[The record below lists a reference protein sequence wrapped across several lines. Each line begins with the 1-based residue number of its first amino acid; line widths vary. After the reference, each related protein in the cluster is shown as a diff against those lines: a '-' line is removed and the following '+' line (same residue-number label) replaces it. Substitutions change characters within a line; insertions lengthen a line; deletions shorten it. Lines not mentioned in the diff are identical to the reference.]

1 MSWRRRIQRLS
12 LGARNA
18 LEIAR
23 FGRLTEPYRAPYE
36 VVSKSEVSELRR
48 YASTREPSVGPLL
61 LVPPLMV
68 TSEVYDI
75 APDISA
81 VAALVEAGVDVWLC
95 DFGIPEEAEGGMQR
109 TLDSHVIAVSES
121 IEHIF
126 GETGRP
132 VHLAGYS
139 QGGMFCYQAAAFRRC
154 EGLGSVITFGSPV
167 DIRRN
172 LPNVGEGAA
181 EQLIRLAETILSR
194 PLDRIEGLPGFMT
207 STGFK
212 LVSVRKEVGQ
222 IVDFVRKLHDRQAL
236 EKRESRR
243 RFLGGEGFVAW
254 PGPALRKFIDEFIVH
269 NRMLSGGFVIDGRT
283 VTLADI
289 RCPVLY
295 FVGERDD
302 IARPASVQAVQRAIP
317 HGELYE
323 VSIPAGHF
331 GIVVGSKA
339 LARTWPTVV
348 EWMRWRE
355 ETGPRPALLRDEAST
370 VPLEDPE
377 VAGFE
382 DIDVDLSLFVD
393 AITDVGRSLWS
404 RLGQVTDDA
413 GDLVTSL
420 RYQIPRLS
428 QLEKI
433 DGDTPLGMAR
443 SLAEQTAS
451 DPERTFF
458 LWRGRAFTY
467 ADADRRVDAVVRG
480 LFELDVK
487 AEDRVGVWM
496 GGRPSLLTAV
506 TALNRMGAAA
516 ALLRTSDDPDTLRH
530 AMKLAGAEAVIV
542 DPERAAQAREIFEGP
557 VWVLGGGAR
566 RDVDV
571 EGVVD
576 MEEIDPTQIALPVA
590 YRPNPGRARDVAMFL
605 FTDGGEGLRMA
616 RITNGRWAFSALGGA
631 AACTLTSD
639 DTVYAALPLHHAAG
653 MLVTVGSALVG
664 GARIALAT
672 DGERGFPRTL
682 VGDPGVFWDEVRR
695 YGVTVVFY
703 AGEMCRILLNAP
715 FRPSDRTNA
724 IRLFAGSG
732 MKAVPWKQ
740 VMDRFDAGVLEF
752 YASTEGSAVLAN
764 AAGTKVGAMGRPLP
778 GSAEMAVVR
787 YDFEA
792 RALVRDPDGLMTRAP
807 VDQPGL
813 LLARID
819 ETHPSHAQPDAARV
833 ARNVFS
839 SGDRWWMS
847 RDVLRI
853 DRDGDAWF
861 LGALRDCRLVDGELV
876 TPRPIENALE
886 SVPGVVIALVRMH
899 DDEPVAT
906 LAVRGDPPDPKDVV
920 TALRTL
926 HARSWPR
933 TIAFVPV
940 SDVPLT
946 AGYRVLA
953 RRIDAEPSWRLV
965 EDRYEQLSSAKV

>member
-36 VVSKSEVSELRR
+36 VLAKDAVSELRR
-48 YASTREPSVGPLL
+48 YTSEGERTVGPLL

-81 VAALVEAGVDVWLC
+81 VGALERAGVDVWLC
-95 DFGIPEEAEGGMQR
+95 DFGVPEEAEGGMER
-109 TLDSHVIAVSES
+109 TLDAHVVAVSDA
-121 IEHIF
+121 IDF
-126 GETGRP
+126 VYKETGRP

-172 LPNVGEGAA
+172 LPNVDEGAA

-194 PLDRIEGLPGFMT
+194 PLDRMEGLPGFMT

-222 IVDFVRKLHDRQAL
+222 LVDFVRKLHDRQAL

-323 VSIPAGHF
+323 VSVPAGHF

-339 LARTWPTVV
+339 LAKTWPTVV
-348 EWMRWRE
+348 QWMKWRE
-355 ETGPRPALLRDEAST
+355 DNGPRPELLRDEEAT

-382 DIDVDLSLFVD
+382 DIDVDVSLFID
-393 AITDVGRSLWS
+393 AITDVGRSLWN
-404 RLGQVTDDA
+404 RLGQMTDDA
-413 GDLVTSL
+413 GDLVSSL

-433 DGDTPLGMAR
+433 DGDTPLGIAR
-443 SLAEQTAS
+443 ALAEQTAS
-451 DPERTFF
+451 EPDRTFF

-467 ADADRRVDAVVRG
+467 AEADRRVDAVVRG
-480 LFELDVK
+480 LFHLEVK
-487 AEDRVGVWM
+487 AGDRVGVWM

-506 TALNRMGAAA
+506 TSLNRMGAAA
-516 ALLRTSDDPDTLRH
+516 ALLRPHDDPQTLRQ
-530 AMKLAGAEAVIV
+530 AMEMAGATAVIV

-557 VWVLGGGAR
+557 VWVLGGGASR
-566 RDVDV
+566 EVEI

-576 MEEIDPTQIALPVA
+576 MEQIDPTQVAPPVV
-590 YRPNPGRARDVAMFL
+590 YRPNPGRARDVAMLL
-605 FTDGGEGLRMA
+605 FTDGGDGLRMA

-672 DGERGFPRTL
+672 DGDSGFPRTFD
-682 VGDPGVFWDEVRR
+682 GDPAVFWDEVRR

-787 YDFEA
+787 YDFET
-792 RALVRDPDGLMTRAP
+792 RALVRDPDGLMSRAP
-807 VDQPGL
+807 VDEPGL

-819 ETHPSHAQPDAARV
+819 DTHPSHAEPDAARV
-833 ARNVFS
+833 VRNVFTN
-839 SGDRWWMS
+839 GDRWWAS
-847 RDVLRI
+847 RDVLRM
-853 DRDGDAWF
+853 DREGDAWF
-861 LGALRDCRLVDGELV
+861 LGALRDCRLIEGDLV

-886 SVPGVVIALVRMH
+886 SAPGVVLALVRMR

-906 LAVRGDPPDPKDVV
+906 LAITDEAPDPADVV
-920 TALRTL
+920 AALRTL
-926 HARSWPR
+926 HATSWPR

-953 RRIDAEPSWRLV
+953 RRIEAEPRWRLV
-965 EDRYEQLSSAKV
+965 EDRYEAI